1 MEPYLRAPYSVEE
14 DHREIDMN
22 QQALQWL
29 WRMPGNKKGI
39 MLLLVLLEMLH
50 GFSGV
55 LYALLLRTIVDAA
68 VSQNRPEFWRG
79 ILLTGILVL
88 AQLVL
93 RAGIRYLNESERS
106 LLENLYKRR
115 LTENILMRDYASV
128 SAVHSGE
135 WLNRL
140 TGDTMIVANGCVE
153 ILPGIAGRLVK
164 LISALAMIVVLQPI
178 LAAAIIPAG
187 MLLLLITFAIRKR
200 LKILNKEVREADG
213 RLRVFLQERL
223 GSLMVLRSFSAEKR
237 TIQGAVE
244 KMDAHKAVRMRKVCF
259 TNFCNVGYG
268 FAIEGMVLLGICW
281 CGYGILVGTVSFGTL
296 TAITQLITQIQT
308 PISSLTGYLP
318 RYYAVIAS
326 AERLM
331 EIEEIPREPE
341 ERLNL
346 DEVLQY
352 YKNDFQAVGMEHASF
367 TYLSAGDETKQVPVV
382 LSDVSFTIQKG
393 EFVALTGPS
402 GSGKTTILKILLC
415 MFPLD
420 SGKRFLLDCG
430 GGKQELTAAWRRL
443 FAYVPQ
449 GNWLMNG
456 TIRDVVCFAE
466 KREEHDEDRF
476 WNALRVAGAEEF
488 VLEQEQGA
496 DTVLG
501 ERGGTLSEGQMQR
514 LAIARAL
521 YAGSP
526 VLLLDEA
533 TSALDEVT
541 ELKLLE
547 NLHSQTDKTIVIVTH
562 RRAALAF
569 CDKCIEIA
577 ARTEEDQL

>member
-1 MEPYLRAPYSVEE
+1 MK
-14 DHREIDMN
+14 

-29 WRMPGNKKGI
+29 WRMQGNRKGTMI
-39 MLLLVLLEMLH
+39 LLVVLEMLH

-55 LYALLLRTIVDAA
+55 LYALLLRNIVDAA
-68 VSQNRPEFWRG
+68 TAQNSAEFWHG
-79 ILLTGILVL
+79 VLLTILLVL
-88 AQLVL
+88 GQQAL
-93 RAGIRYLNESERS
+93 RALIRYMSESERS

-115 LTENILMRDYASV
+115 LTENILQRDYASV

-140 TGDTMIVANGCVE
+140 TGDTTIVANGCVE
-153 ILPGIAGRLVK
+153 ILPGVAGRLVK
-164 LISALAMIVVLQPI
+164 LVSALAMIVVLQPI
-178 LAAAIIPAG
+178 LAAVIVPTG
-187 MLLLLITFAIRKR
+187 LFLLLFTYVFRKR
-200 LKILNKEVREADG
+200 LKLLNKNIREEDG

-223 GSLMVLRSFSAEKR
+223 GSLMVLRSFAAEKQTMR
-237 TIQGAVE
+237 EADE
-244 KMDAHKAVRMRKVCF
+244 KMDAHRGARMRKVSF
-259 TNFCNVGYG
+259 SNLCNIGYG
-268 FAIEGMVLLGICW
+268 IAINAMYLVGICW
-281 CGYGILVGTVSFGTL
+281 CGYGILIGTVSFGTL

-331 EIEEIPREPE
+331 EIEKMPREPE
-341 ERLNL
+341 ERLELN
-346 DEVLQY
+346 EVLRFY
-352 YKNDFQAVGMEHASF
+352 TDGFKAFGMEHASF
-367 TYLSAGDETKQVPVV
+367 TYVFTGDETKQVPVV
-382 LSDVSFTIQKG
+382 LSDVSFTVQKG

-402 GSGKTTILKILLC
+402 GSGKTTILKILLS
-415 MFPLD
+415 MFSLD
-420 SGKRFLLDCG
+420 SGERFLLDRD
-430 GGKQELTAAWRRL
+430 GGKRELTAAWRRL

-476 WNALRVAGAEEF
+476 WEALHVAGAEEF

-496 DTVLG
+496 DTMLG
-501 ERGGTLSEGQMQR
+501 ERGCTLSEGQMQR
-514 LAIARAL
+514 LAVARAL

-533 TSALDEVT
+533 TSALDEAT

-569 CDKCIEIA
+569 CDKRIEIA
-577 ARTEEDQL
+577 AHAEEEQL